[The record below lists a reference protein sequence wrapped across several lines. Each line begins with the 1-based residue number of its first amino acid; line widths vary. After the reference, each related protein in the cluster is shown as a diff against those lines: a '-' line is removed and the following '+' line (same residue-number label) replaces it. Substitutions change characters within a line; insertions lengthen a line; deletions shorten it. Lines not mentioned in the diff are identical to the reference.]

1 MHFLYKVGDKSLDQI
16 ADYLHDSKKGMKEN
30 AIRILARSKSPKAV
44 KYLMDALAKEED
56 KEVLVEL
63 VTALERI
70 TGNLLT
76 KDEWWLWWKENE
88 KAYLE
93 TKG

>member
-1 MHFLYKVGDKSLDQI
+1 
-16 ADYLHDSKKGMKEN
+16 
-30 AIRILARSKSPKAV
+30 
-44 KYLMDALAKEED
+44 MDALAKEED

-76 KDEWWLWWKENE
+76 KDEWLLWWKENE